1 MRVIELATPIVMPRL
16 GDFMTEGTVVRLAR
30 SQGDEISQGEVIAEI
45 ETEKLNYDLESV
57 AGGRFHPIVDEG
69 ATVAVDGLIGYV
81 LAEGEAPPAQEA
93 QAVPATRSAARQ
105 PPQRRRAPSPQTGG
119 AVRSTP
125 GARRVASN
133 LGVDI
138 SQVTPTG
145 PGGRV
150 VEADVRAFAEAQA
163 AAPAVVPST
172 PGARRLASGLGVDLS
187 QVTPT
192 GPRGRVVESDV
203 RAFADAQAAEQA
215 PAMPPGLPDPSKS
228 EPLSG
233 MRRSIAQHMSD
244 SLRSSAQLSY
254 FLEVDATEAQ
264 RMRREHSR
272 GQDITVT
279 MADVLIKACAESL
292 ARVPAMNSV
301 LANGTIHYFDQVNM
315 GVAVALD
322 DGLIVPVVRDVGSMS
337 INEISEATSALASRA
352 RSNQLSPDDVVGGTF
367 TISVLGS
374 VDGFTPILNPPQ
386 SGILGVGRI
395 VQKPV
400 VSRGEIVVREML
412 TLSLTADHQVID
424 GAVAASFMRRLQAT
438 VERPARLFR

>member
-1 MRVIELATPIVMPRL
+1 MPRL

-30 SQGDEISQGEVIAEI
+30 SQGDEVNQGEVIAEI

-57 AGGRFHPIVDEG
+57 AGGWFHPVVNEG

-81 LAEGEAPPAQEA
+81 LAEGEEAPAPETPTAPPARAAAASRGQ
-93 QAVPATRSAARQ
+93 ARQ
-105 PPQRRRAPSPQTGG
+105 PAPARRSGD

-125 GARRVASN
+125 GARRLASS

-138 SQVTPTG
+138 SQVSPTG

-150 VEADVRAFAEAQA
+150 VDADVRAFAEAQA
-163 AAPAVVPST
+163 AKPDVVPST
-172 PGARRLASGLGVDLS
+172 PGARRLAATLDIDIS
-187 QVTPT
+187 QVSPT
-192 GPRGRVVESDV
+192 GPRQRVIERDV
-203 RAFADAQAAEQA
+203 QAFADQAAAAAA
-215 PAMPPGLPDPSKS
+215 PQMPPGLPEPSRS
-228 EPLSG
+228 EPLRG
-233 MRRSIAQHMSD
+233 MRRSIARHMSD
-244 SLRSSAQLSY
+244 SLRNSAQLSY
-254 FLEVDATEAQ
+254 FLELDVTEAQ
-264 RMRREHSR
+264 RLRRDAS
-272 GQDITVT
+272 QDADTTIT
-279 MADVLIKACAESL
+279 MAHVLIKACAESL
-292 ARVPAMNSV
+292 RRVPAMNSV
-301 LANGTIHYFDQVNM
+301 LANDTVHYFDQVNM

-322 DGLIVPVVRDVGSMS
+322 DGLIVPVIRDVGSMS
-337 INEISEATSALASRA
+337 VGDISAATSELASRA
-352 RSNQLSPDDVVGGTF
+352 RANSLSPDDVVGGTF

-386 SGILGVGRI
+386 SAILGVGRS

-400 VSRGEIVVREML
+400 VVRGEVVVREMM